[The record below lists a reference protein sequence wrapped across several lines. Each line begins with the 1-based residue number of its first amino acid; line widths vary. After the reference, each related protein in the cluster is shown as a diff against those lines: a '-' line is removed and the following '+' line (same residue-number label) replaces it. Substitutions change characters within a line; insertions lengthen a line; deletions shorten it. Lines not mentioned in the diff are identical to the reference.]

1 MVPSEFIMG
10 VTEMSTKAIEIWA
23 TEGVVAYAMNKQSYS
38 NDAFLVLPVD
48 AIGLQFKSPILSV

>member
-10 VTEMSTKAIEIWA
+10 ITEMSTKAIEIWA

-38 NDAFLVLPVD
+38 NDAFLVLPSD
-48 AIGLQFKSPILSV
+48 AIGLQFKSQI